1 MRLHKDFRKGNPLPF
16 PRSVAIFGVGL
27 IGGSIAAA
35 LRKRAPETDVIGI
48 GRDGKRL
55 QNALEAGL
63 LTGFATSTELLSN
76 VDTVI
81 VCTPVDRVAEA
92 IRQVKAHTS
101 ADTVFTDA
109 GSVKE
114 SICRELKYVPNF
126 VGSHPLAGS
135 EQSGWE
141 NADADLYEGR
151 TCIITPEASSDLT
164 AVRRVRDFWTELGM
178 SVVDMTPAEH
188 DLAVAQTSHLPH
200 IAAAAV
206 ARQLRPKYEALVAR
220 GFRDTTR
227 VAAGD
232 AEMWTAIT
240 KANASA
246 IMAQIDEISSDLQR
260 LRDSVQNDDRAAIHD
275 WFANA
280 AAIRERLTFDHK
292 TAAEVPAAD

>member
-1 MRLHKDFRKGNPLPF
+1 MAF

-35 LRKRAPETDVIGI
+35 LRKRTPETAVIGI
-48 GRDGKRL
+48 GRDEKRL
-55 QNALEAGL
+55 QKALDADL
-63 LTGFATSTELLSN
+63 LTVFGTSAALLSN
-76 VDTVI
+76 VEIVI
-81 VCTPVDRVAEA
+81 VCTPVDRVADA
-92 IRQVKAHTS
+92 IRQANAH
-101 ADTVFTDA
+101 APPNAVFTDA

-114 SICRELKYVPNF
+114 SICRELNDVPSF

-135 EQSGWE
+135 ERSGWE
-141 NADADLYEGR
+141 NADADLYQGR

-164 AVRRVRDFWTELGM
+164 AVRKVRDFWMELGM
-178 SVVDMTPAEH
+178 SIVEMTPAEH

-206 ARQLRPKYEALVAR
+206 ARQLCAKYESLVAR

-232 AEMWTAIT
+232 ADMWTAIT
-240 KANASA
+240 QANASA
-246 IMAQIDEISSDLQR
+246 IVAQIDEMSSDLQS
-260 LRDSVQNDDRAAIHD
+260 LRDLVQSNDPAAIHD

-280 AAIRERLTFDHK
+280 AAIRERLTFDRNV
-292 TAAEVPAAD
+292 AAKVPAAD